1 MITHQSAP
9 LSCWPLEVYDYE
21 KEAVTDEAVG
31 GIDLHAGAWIHC
43 KWCNTT
49 LPTTSHSLSR
59 WKTHKKTKTHVKCK
73 QKSVEGELFVQP
85 QIISCSSQSSVSS
98 SVDPPQLLS
107 GSQLPLLD
115 QDSLLFVRRHLYKNK
130 QHQSRHERD
139 VSNVINA
146 MTSLVTDQQ
155 SDLTTLQD
163 KMLDMTQQIQ
173 QLKKELEMLRRKRS
187 QQQNN
192 VQARPPEIDASTPYA
207 AFHRTQFASLGRPE
221 NTHKQ
226 GSRTKQTR
234 PSSSSKRSKR
244 MTMGSMSDMDEFEKR
259 FQLKERW

>member
-1 MITHQSAP
+1 M
-9 LSCWPLEVYDYE
+9 
-21 KEAVTDEAVG
+21 
-31 GIDLHAGAWIHC
+31 
-43 KWCNTT
+43 
-49 LPTTSHSLSR
+49 
-59 WKTHKKTKTHVKCK
+59 HVMCK
-73 QKSVEGELFVQP
+73 QKTVEGELSVQP
-85 QIISCSSQSSVSS
+85 QIISCSSQSSASS
-98 SVDPPQLLS
+98 SMDPPKLLS

-130 QHQSRHERD
+130 QYQSRHERD
-139 VSNVINA
+139 VKNVINA

-173 QLKKELEMLRRKRS
+173 LLKKELETLRRKRS
-187 QQQNN
+187 QQQSN
-192 VQARPPEIDASTPYA
+192 VRARPPERVASTSYTA
-207 AFHRTQFASLGRPE
+207 HHRTQFASLGRPE

-234 PSSSSKRSKR
+234 PSSSSSSKRSKR
-244 MTMGSMSDMDEFEKR
+244 MAMGSMSDMDEFEKR